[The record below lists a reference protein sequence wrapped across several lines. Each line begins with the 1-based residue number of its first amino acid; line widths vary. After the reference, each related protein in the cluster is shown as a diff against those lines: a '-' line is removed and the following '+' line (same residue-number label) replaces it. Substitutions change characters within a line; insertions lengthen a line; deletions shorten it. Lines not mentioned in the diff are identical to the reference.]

1 MDELE
6 KSKVVSIVKL
16 KKYVKGEKELGADQ
30 LNCFYYLFL
39 FITGLVFSLIVS
51 ILHWNCV

>member
-1 MDELE
+1 MGELE

-30 LNCFYYLFL
+30 LNYFYYSLLLMALSFL
-39 FITGLVFSLIVS
+39 
-51 ILHWNCV
+51 